1 MAGPSPTLFW
11 ANSTTGRINV
21 QMQYGDVTKHSNLYL
36 FDDDVDAV
44 CGRQWLAKLRK
55 NQYTVNSVKI
65 GDVTFQQQRI
75 VDTIFPIFR
84 FFDFSDLFTD
94 NLGVVPNYKVSFK
107 MAANAKPIY
116 LKPRSVPY
124 ALKGQ
129 SGCNS

>member
-1 MAGPSPTLFW
+1 
-11 ANSTTGRINV
+11 
-21 QMQYGDVTKHSNLYL
+21 MQYGDVTKHSNL

-75 VDTIFPIFR
+75 VDTIFN
-84 FFDFSDLFTD
+84 DFSDLFTD